1 LFTVFKRWLSV
12 LDKKEKLVFS
22 VLLIFFLGSGTGLAT
37 SFYFSHT
44 SVVPASGGSF
54 VEGAVGQPR
63 FINPVLSL
71 SSDVDRDL
79 TQLIFA
85 GLLKYD
91 RQGKIVEDLAKSFQV
106 KDSGKTWE
114 VELKENLAFSDG
126 SPLTVDD
133 VIFTVKAV
141 TNPDYKSGLRPSW
154 LGVEAE
160 KISDS
165 VVRFRLKNPYPG
177 FAENLT
183 LKIIS
188 KKVWEEILP
197 ENFALTIFN
206 LKPLGAGPYRLEKI
220 NQGPEGK
227 IESVKLTINPHYSM
241 APKIK
246 EITFRFFESE
256 AELVKSFRT
265 GKVQNFVLNS
275 PQELT
280 SFSNE
285 KTVLHSFSLPR
296 YFAVFFNQKESTLLN
311 NKKIRDAL
319 NLATNKKEIVD
330 RVLDNRARVA
340 SSPILPETFGFQ
352 PPTDP
357 WKFRLKKA
365 QEILEKEGFLIDPE
379 TGFREKIVKNT
390 LPFQFKTQLQ
400 EGSRGSDVKELQK
413 CLARDPEIYPEAEV
427 TGVFGEKTKKAVIR
441 FQEKYR
447 RDVLEPGGL
456 EQGTGEVSVLTRT
469 KLNSICFGPKEETLK
484 LEISLATVDDPLLVE
499 VANLLKTQ
507 WQKAG
512 LDLKIKVLPF
522 SELNLEVI
530 KPRRYQALLFGEVL
544 SALPDP
550 LPFWHS
556 LQKKD
561 PGLNLALYENKDAD
575 KLLEEAR
582 QTLDADQKKQKLE
595 KFQELVLKDN
605 PAIFLFQPD
614 FLYLTSLPIKGMS
627 QGLIVDPSQR
637 FAEIEKWHLETKRV
651 WR

>member
-285 KTVLHSFSLPR
+285 KAALHSFSLPR

-352 PPTDP
+352 PPADP
-357 WKFRLKKA
+357 GKFGLKKA